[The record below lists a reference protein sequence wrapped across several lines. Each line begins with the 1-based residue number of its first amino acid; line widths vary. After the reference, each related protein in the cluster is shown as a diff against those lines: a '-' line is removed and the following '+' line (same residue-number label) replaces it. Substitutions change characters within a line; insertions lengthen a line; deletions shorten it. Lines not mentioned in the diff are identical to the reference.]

1 MSGIHNKNS
10 GDSNKPRPGSAML
23 IGALGVVFGDIGTS
37 PLYAVKVSL
46 SGFASLGEAQILGV
60 LSLLFWLLTLV
71 VSIKYVACI
80 MQADNQGEGGV
91 LALMELAIAR
101 LKGRQR
107 WVYITFGLTGAAL
120 FYGDSVITPAISVM
134 SAIEGLSLVSHRLE
148 PWIIPLSLLVLASL
162 FAVQPYG
169 TGAMGRLFGPV
180 MLIWFLS
187 MGLLGL
193 WRTIQ
198 TPLILQALNP
208 VWALQFVSEA
218 PVEVFL
224 LLGAVVLAITGA
236 ETLYVDMGHFG
247 RRAIRRV
254 WFGLVMPCLVFAYFG
269 QGALLLRDP
278 SAIKNPFFSLAPDV
292 LLLPLLILATIAA
305 IIASQAVISG
315 AFSLTRQAVQLGYWP
330 RMQIEHTSAS
340 TEGQIYLPRVNSL
353 LFLAVML
360 LIIGFGSSDRLA
372 HAYGFAVTGTML
384 MTSLLAFRV
393 LPMRFSG
400 YKRLLW
406 LVGLTIFLMVD
417 LLLFSS
423 NTMKFLQG
431 GWLPLGIA
439 VVIFTLMIT
448 WNLGREK
455 LHRALYDDH
464 HSLAEFMQGLEDYP
478 PVRVPGTAIFMSMI
492 YGTVPPALLHNLK
505 HNKILH
511 EQVLFV
517 TVQTA
522 RVPYVPTHE
531 RYEIEQLNRSSWQ
544 VRATWGFKQEPN
556 VPQMLEQ
563 LAQDMPAI
571 NLDPMHVSF
580 FMSRQTVLV
589 VRKLPLFARLQR
601 RIFAFMARNATRST
615 RFYKIPPNR
624 VVEMGMQQE
633 I

>member
-10 GDSNKPRPGSAML
+10 GDSNKPRPGCAML

-292 LLLPLLILATIAA
+292 LLLPLLIL
-305 IIASQAVISG
+305 
-315 AFSLTRQAVQLGYWP
+315 
-330 RMQIEHTSAS
+330 
-340 TEGQIYLPRVNSL
+340 
-353 LFLAVML
+353 
-360 LIIGFGSSDRLA
+360 
-372 HAYGFAVTGTML
+372 
-384 MTSLLAFRV
+384 
-393 LPMRFSG
+393 
-400 YKRLLW
+400 
-406 LVGLTIFLMVD
+406 
-417 LLLFSS
+417 
-423 NTMKFLQG
+423 
-431 GWLPLGIA
+431 
-439 VVIFTLMIT
+439 
-448 WNLGREK
+448 
-455 LHRALYDDH
+455 
-464 HSLAEFMQGLEDYP
+464 
-478 PVRVPGTAIFMSMI
+478 
-492 YGTVPPALLHNLK
+492 
-505 HNKILH
+505 
-511 EQVLFV
+511 
-517 TVQTA
+517 
-522 RVPYVPTHE
+522 
-531 RYEIEQLNRSSWQ
+531 
-544 VRATWGFKQEPN
+544 
-556 VPQMLEQ
+556 
-563 LAQDMPAI
+563 
-571 NLDPMHVSF
+571 
-580 FMSRQTVLV
+580 
-589 VRKLPLFARLQR
+589 
-601 RIFAFMARNATRST
+601 
-615 RFYKIPPNR
+615 
-624 VVEMGMQQE
+624 
-633 I
+633 

>member
-1 MSGIHNKNS
+1 M
-10 GDSNKPRPGSAML
+10 AML

-37 PLYAVKVSL
+37 PLYAIKVSL

-71 VSIKYVACI
+71 VSIKYVVCI

-91 LALMELAIAR
+91 LALMQLAIAK
-101 LKGRQR
+101 LEGRQR
-107 WVYITFGLTGAAL
+107 WVYITLGLIGAAL

-134 SAIEGLSLVSHRLE
+134 SAIEGLRIASDQLDAWV
-148 PWIIPLSLLVLASL
+148 IPLSLLVLASL
-162 FAVQPYG
+162 FAIQPYG
-169 TGAMGRLFGPV
+169 TGTMGRLFGPI
-180 MLIWFLS
+180 MLVWFLVI
-187 MGLLGL
+187 GLLGL
-193 WRTIQ
+193 WRTVQ
-198 TPLILQALNP
+198 TPQILQALNP
-208 VWALQFVSEA
+208 VWAIQFVSEA
-218 PVEVFL
+218 PLEVFL
-224 LLGAVVLAITGA
+224 LLGAIVLSITGA

-269 QGALLLRDP
+269 QGALLLHDP
-278 SAIKNPFFSLAPDV
+278 SAIRNPFFLLAPNA

-305 IIASQAVISG
+305 IIASQAVIAG
-315 AFSLTRQAVQLGYWP
+315 AFSITRQAVQLGYWP

-353 LFLAVML
+353 LFLAVMAL
-360 LIIGFGSSDRLA
+360 VLGFGSSDSLA

-393 LPMRFSG
+393 LPLRSSG
-400 YKRLLW
+400 FKRLLW
-406 LVGLTIFLMVD
+406 LVGLTLFLIIDV
-417 LLLFSS
+417 LLFSS
-423 NTMKFLQG
+423 NTMKITQG

-439 VVIFTLMIT
+439 AVIFTLMIN
-448 WNLGREK
+448 WSLGREK
-455 LHRALYDDH
+455 LHKALSDEH

-478 PVRVPGTAIFMSMI
+478 PLRVPGTAVFMSMI

-517 TVQTA
+517 TVETA
-522 RVPYVPTHE
+522 RGPYVPLHE
-531 RYEIEQLNRSSWQ
+531 RYEVEQLNHSSWQ

-556 VPQMLEQ
+556 VPQMLQQ
-563 LAQDMPAI
+563 LGQDMPAI
-571 NLDPMHVSF
+571 NLEPLHISY